1 MSDSVIPKLT
11 DKMFGTCNYVA
22 DITLYAKIH
31 KNGWVELPGNM
42 VKYTT
47 SILIWLFILTSLV
60 QAGIAFCLES
70 QQSDIYCFTVWLYD
84 PHSEC

>member
-47 SILIWLFILTSLV
+47 SILI
-60 QAGIAFCLES
+60 
-70 QQSDIYCFTVWLYD
+70 
-84 PHSEC
+84 